1 MMSKRKSILLL
12 LYIIIGYNLY
22 SQTTIYP
29 QNSVL
34 NSGVWYSVSITED
47 GVYKLTYNDFVKL
60 GVDPSEINFDNLSIY
75 GNGGKAIE
83 EEKALYTFSDL
94 KENAIYVDKKENC
107 VLFYAKATTQ
117 IIYNASAGEFSFSL
131 HPYATSTKYFITF
144 DPNIGQKKRITN
156 LTDIP
161 TEISTQTNTA
171 KTYTFHKRELNNLNE
186 SGRYWL
192 GEKFLPVSTDLQ
204 IPMNLTNIVST
215 DDVSIKIRLLT
226 NSTQKSSYDIN
237 LNNNEVGT
245 LTLSTSDGGSI
256 HQGIFSKQ
264 MKITNASNTFNLHFN
279 TSSSTAVGYL
289 DYILIN
295 YNQKLSLNNNYLH
308 FYSIGQDKTKSIK
321 YSVDNV
327 RTNNVMIW
335 DVTESNDVKMVEYTA
350 LNDNTLEFLL
360 PSDTIRDIAVL
371 ANYSFPSPTLEDTVE
386 NQNLHGIDSSEFIII
401 THPKFISQAE
411 RLAEIHRKYDNIK
424 VSVVQLQEVFNEFS
438 SGTKDFLAIREFIAM
453 VYNKTNGQYPKNVLL
468 FGDGTYDNKNILGYD
483 NNYIPTY
490 QSVGNSVTSDNNF
503 TSDDV
508 LAAFGESS
516 TNNTLDTLFVG
527 IGRIP
532 VQDTNQANIVVD
544 KCERYITKSDIL
556 AGEFGDWR
564 NAVLLTSDDMDE
576 LYEKYFRDN
585 AEHIFYQIEESN
597 PGLNVQKV
605 YEDAYKEYNS
615 SSGSTYPDASKAVNE
630 RMNKGCL
637 LMNYLGHGSPDHL
650 SSERLIQI
658 TDITSWQ
665 NYNKLCLMITST
677 CEFNRFD
684 LADQQSAG
692 EYVLL
697 SENGA
702 GIGLIAAARKIS
714 SNDPI
719 NRALFRFALEKQ
731 SNGKNYTFGQIMQ
744 QAKNLVNTGYYG
756 SRLTTA
762 ERSITLIGDPALRLS
777 LPEYDVNTLGIEVTN
792 PNITNTKNNN
802 DTIRALSTVTVTG
815 EIVDNKKQRVETFNG
830 TVQVSLY
837 DKKSVYY
844 MLNNSSLSISK
855 DDLAFE
861 QQNNVLHKG
870 TAKVENGY
878 FTHTFIVPKDIAYN
892 YGNGKL
898 SYYAQSDSTDAA
910 GYYKDF
916 ILGGIDTNN
925 VDTTVARP
933 QLRLYLNDTN
943 FVSGGISDE
952 NPKLYAIVFDSLPIN
967 TVGSGLGHNIV
978 ARLDNAANTFILNEY
993 YVSSEEDKNIG
1004 YITYPFEDLT
1014 EGEHTLTLKVWN
1026 IYNLS
1031 AEKTIKF
1038 TVKNSDEKDY
1048 QTIAYPNPFRDAVDI
1063 ELRYNQPQTISSA
1076 HIKIFNSQGAIVS
1089 EFDVSD
1095 KIGSYTVGPIH
1106 WNATTQGGTKVKKG
1120 IYFYSII
1127 LDTKDGEK
1135 IVRGDKMICLD

>member
-1 MMSKRKSILLL
+1 MLNKRISILLL
-12 LYIIIGYNLY
+12 LCIMIGYNLY
-22 SQTTIYP
+22 SQITTYP

-34 NSGVWYSVSITED
+34 NSGKWYSVSVIED
-47 GVYKLTYNDFVKL
+47 GVYKLTYNDFIKL
-60 GVDPSEINFDNLSIY
+60 GVDPQDINWDNLSIY
-75 GNGGKAIE
+75 GNGGKAIGE
-83 EEKALYTFSDL
+83 NKSSYTFSDL
-94 KENAIYVDKKENC
+94 KENAIFVDTKENC

-117 IIYNASAGEFSFSL
+117 TNYDKSTETFSFTL

-144 DPNIGQKKRITN
+144 DPNIGQKKRITTM
-156 LTDIP
+156 TDVP
-161 TEISTQTNTA
+161 SEVSKETNTVKGFA
-171 KTYTFHKRELNNLNE
+171 YHKRELNNLYQ
-186 SGRYWL
+186 SGRYWV
-192 GEKFLPVSTDLQ
+192 GEKFLSVSADLQ
-204 IPMNLTNIVST
+204 IPMNLTNILSSDSALV
-215 DDVSIKIRLLT
+215 KIQLLT
-226 NSTQKSSYDIN
+226 NSSQKSSYDIS
-237 LNNNEVGT
+237 LNNNQIGSLNVGNSKGGG
-245 LTLSTSDGGSI
+245 LSS
-256 HQGIFSKQ
+256 GIFSQK
-264 MKITNASNTFNLHFN
+264 MKISNTSNTFNIHFN
-279 TSSSTAVGYL
+279 SSLSTAVGYL

-295 YNQKLSLNNNYLH
+295 YTQKLTLNNNYLH
-308 FYSIGQDKTKSIK
+308 FYSIGQEVEKSIK
-321 YSVDNV
+321 YNVDNV
-327 RTNNVMIW
+327 RTTNVMIW
-335 DVTESNDVKMVEYTA
+335 DVTEANNIRKVDYAT
-350 LNDNTLEFLL
+350 LNNNILSFYL
-360 PSDTIRDIAVL
+360 PSDTIRDIVVL
-371 ANYSFPSPTLEDTVE
+371 ANYSFPSPTLEDTVK

-401 THPKFISQAE
+401 THPKFINQAE

-453 VYNKTNGQYPKNVLL
+453 VYNKTNRQYPQNVLL
-468 FGDGTYDNKNILGYD
+468 FGNGTFDNKNILGYD
-483 NNYIPTY
+483 NNYMPTY
-490 QSVGNSVTSDNNF
+490 QSIVYNLSGDNNF

-508 LAAFGESS
+508 LAAFGVSS
-516 TNNTLDTLFVG
+516 TNSTQDTLFVG

-532 VQDTNQANIVVD
+532 VVDTNQANIVVD

-556 AGEFGDWR
+556 AGESGDWR

-576 LYEKYFRDN
+576 SYEKYFRDN

-658 TDITSWQ
+658 TDITSWK

-684 LADQQSAG
+684 LADKQSAG

-731 SNGKNYTFGQIMQ
+731 SNGKNYTFGQIMKN
-744 QAKNLVNTGYYG
+744 AKNLVNTGYYG

-762 ERSITLIGDPALRLS
+762 ERSITFIGDPALRLS
-777 LPEYDVNTLGIEVTN
+777 IPEYNVNTLDVSVLGVEKTNSKGIS
-792 PNITNTKNNN
+792 

-815 EIVDNKKQRVETFNG
+815 EITDNNNQRVDSFNG
-830 TVQVSLY
+830 TIQVSLY

-844 MLNNSSLSISK
+844 MLNNTNLDISK
-855 DDLAFE
+855 EDLAFE

-870 TAKVENGY
+870 IAKVENGY
-878 FTHTFIVPKDIAYN
+878 FTHTFVVPKDIAYN

-898 SYYAQSDSTDAA
+898 SYYAQSDSMDAT

-925 VDTTVARP
+925 VDTMVARP

-952 NPKLYAIVFDSLPIN
+952 NPKLYAVVFDSLPIN

-993 YVSSEEDKNIG
+993 YVKSEDDKNIG
-1004 YITYPFEDLT
+1004 YITYPFESLT
-1014 EGEHTLTLKVWN
+1014 QGEHTLTLKVWN

-1031 AEKTIKF
+1031 AEQTIKF
-1038 TVKNSDEKDY
+1038 VVKNSKEEEY
-1048 QTIAYPNPFRDAVDI
+1048 EAIAYPNPFRDFVDI

-1076 HIKIFNSQGAIVS
+1076 YIKIFNTQGAIVN
-1089 EFDVSD
+1089 EFDISN
-1095 KIGSYTVGPIH
+1095 KIGSYTIGPIH
-1106 WNATTQGGTKVKKG
+1106 WDATTIGGAKVNEG
-1120 IYFYSII
+1120 IYFYNII
-1127 LDTKDGEK
+1127 LNTNDGEK
-1135 IVRGDKMICLD
+1135 IVRGNKMILIK